1 MNQILKNNIIGS
13 SYFILGIL
21 IIKIMVNI
29 DGTLAALGI
38 IQNGLVILL
47 SSYIIIFTSY
57 IIYVY
62 RKNDIKKD
70 FFNYLIL
77 SLIHWVVPLSITLIW
92 RQIWKNYISSS
103 TSIPSKSKP
112 TEIILLVDSIEEIKD
127 F

>member
-112 TEIILLVDSIEEIKD
+112 TEIILLVDSIEDIKD

>member
-92 RQIWKNYISSS
+92 RQI
-103 TSIPSKSKP
+103 
-112 TEIILLVDSIEEIKD
+112 
-127 F
+127 